1 MNVFSLKKCGEQ
13 TCFVC
18 APSRL
23 LPEVFSTLHHL
34 PDPLHSADG
43 EHYLS
48 FTEVYGKDTSEKDL
62 PFLTDRSHSR
72 KLHGM
77 PFNPNAQ
84 YARCV
89 NKSII
94 CSECD
99 KPRVLY
105 AARKLQLKETEQ
117 LMLELEMV
125 LYTCLWQ
132 FIAGPWLK

>member
-1 MNVFSLKKCGEQ
+1 MSRSVGNRLVLYAHRLDFCLKFSVPFIIFR
-13 TCFVC
+13 T
-18 APSRL
+18 
-23 LPEVFSTLHHL
+23 
-34 PDPLHSADG
+34 PLHSADG

-89 NKSII
+89 NKYII